1 MLMTPFAA
9 QERTMYAII
18 APVTALEQQVAGD
31 RPLHQPTI
39 AITKKADTANVI
51 ATDLVNVF
59 TFRFLLLLLY
69 FRFILQQAGS
79 VVRLERR
86 FQLAIQSV
94 RARPRLR
101 VLFHRRL

>member
-1 MLMTPFAA
+1 MLITPFAA
-9 QERTMYAII
+9 QESAMYVII
-18 APVTALEQQVAGD
+18 APVTALEQHVAGD

-39 AITKKADTANVI
+39 AITKKADTAKVI

-59 TFRFLLLLLY
+59 TFRFLLLLIY
-69 FRFILQQAGS
+69 FRFILQRAGS

-86 FQLAIQSV
+86 FQLRILSV
-94 RARPRLR
+94 PARPRLR